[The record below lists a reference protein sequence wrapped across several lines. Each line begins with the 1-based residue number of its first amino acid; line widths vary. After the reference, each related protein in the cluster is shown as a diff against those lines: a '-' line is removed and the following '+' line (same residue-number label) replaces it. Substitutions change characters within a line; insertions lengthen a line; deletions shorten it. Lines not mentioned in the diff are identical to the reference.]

1 MANYGIP
8 IFITPSYN
16 SLQGDTLDPF
26 LEELRRISRW
36 MDIYK
41 DVPVV
46 LTHGLGWRSFI
57 QGNSVVIP
65 EEVYEALPVSNP
77 NFHMQ
82 ILFAIFLGGLWEY
95 PMLEIQPTLKELVE
109 RFGVNRLQ
117 WGTDMPMVMRF
128 YTYKQNLTHIQRVS
142 SFLKDSEIALI
153 TGGNIARLLGVE
165 G

>member
-1 MANYGIP
+1 M
-8 IFITPSYN
+8 FITPSYD
-16 SLQGDTLDPF
+16 SLEGETLD
-26 LEELRRISRW
+26 RYIAGIKRIRKW

-41 DVPVV
+41 NTPVV
-46 LTHGLGWRSFI
+46 LTGGLDWRSFI

-65 EEVYEALPVSNP
+65 EEVYEALPVDNP

-82 ILFAIFLGGLWEY
+82 ILFAIALGGLWEY
-95 PMLEIQPTLKELVE
+95 PMLEIQPTLEELVE
-109 RFGVNRLQ
+109 RFGADRLQ

-128 YTYKQNLTHIQRVS
+128 YTYRQNLTYIKRVS
-142 SFLKDSEIALI
+142 SFLKESEIALI